1 MSRRHPMLYELLLV
15 QEKRRLKEL
24 VVKALPV
31 LAAPSKNKQ
40 HLIDMIMEALR
51 LDCMIDDIYSK
62 ILSCFSVDYLK
73 LWIRSHA
80 KDGARGARGAKTKL
94 DLIAVFLVL
103 DRPADGADTAA
114 APMPPEPP
122 LMQLV
127 PLDDH
132 IQTVKTLRKSWVKGA
147 KFLCRKRKS
156 KLMLTVIRD
165 AILAMPEITISA
177 LQRQVD
183 RKVSLTINGV
193 RGAAYLFFHKMV
205 MKELSGIR
213 FIKKRDDD
221 NKMQWRAARYK
232 AKRRRRPADKHVI
245 HVTGYIQCAGQW
257 REMARMFQADH
268 ESKQCARM
276 WS

>member
-1 MSRRHPMLYELLLV
+1 MLYELLLV

-51 LDCMIDDIYSK
+51 VDCMIEDIYSK

-80 KDGARGARGAKTKL
+80 KDGARGARGVKTKL

-114 APMPPEPP
+114 APMPPELP

-132 IQTVKTLRKSWVKGA
+132 IQKVKTLRKSWVKGT
-147 KFLCRKRKS
+147 KFLCRKKKS
-156 KLMLTVIRD
+156 KLMRTVIRD

-213 FIKKRDDD
+213 FFKKPDDD

-232 AKRRRRPADKHVI
+232 AKRRRRPADKNVI

-257 REMARMFQADH
+257 REMGRMFQADH

>member
-1 MSRRHPMLYELLLV
+1 MWLHHLPSLSLHAWFWLDSADCAIVLPLNSHYTTMSRSHHMLYDLLV
-15 QEKRRLKEL
+15 VQDKRRLKEL

-31 LAAPSKNKQ
+31 LATPSGNKQ
-40 HLIDMIMEALR
+40 HLID
-51 LDCMIDDIYSK
+51 
-62 ILSCFSVDYLK
+62 
-73 LWIRSHA
+73 A

-94 DLIAVFLVL
+94 DLISVFLVL

-132 IQTVKTLRKSWVKGA
+132 IQKVKTLRKSWVKGA

-165 AILAMPEITISA
+165 AILACPEITIGA
-177 LQRQVD
+177 LQAQVD
-183 RKVSLTINGV
+183 RKVSLTINGG
-193 RGAAYLFFHKMV
+193 RAAAYLFFHKMV

-213 FIKKRDDD
+213 FIKIRDDD
-221 NKMQWRAARYK
+221 NTMQWRATRYK
-232 AKRRRRPADKHVI
+232 RKRRRRPAGVHVI
-245 HVTGYIQCAGQW
+245 PVTGYIQCAGQW
-257 REMARMFQADH
+257 REMSHMFQADFV
-268 ESKQCARM
+268 STQCARM
-276 WS
+276 WL

>member
-1 MSRRHPMLYELLLV
+1 MSRSHHMLYDLLV
-15 QEKRRLKEL
+15 VQDKRRLKEL

-31 LAAPSKNKQ
+31 LAAPSGNKQ
-40 HLIDMIMEALR
+40 HLIDVIMKALR
-51 LDCMIDDIYSK
+51 EDYMIDNIYCN
-62 ILSCFSVDYLK
+62 ILSCFGVEYLK

-80 KDGARGARGAKTKL
+80 KDGARGARGAKTKV
-94 DLIAVFLVL
+94 DLISVFLVL

-165 AILAMPEITISA
+165 AILACPEVTIGA
-177 LQRQVD
+177 LQAQVD
-183 RKVSLTINGV
+183 RKVSLTINGG
-193 RGAAYLFFHKMV
+193 RAAAYLFFHKMV

-213 FIKKRDDD
+213 FTKIRDDD
-221 NKMQWRAARYK
+221 NTMQWRATRYK
-232 AKRRRRPADKHVI
+232 RKRRRRPADVHVI
-245 HVTGYIQCAGQW
+245 PVTGYIQCAGQW
-257 REMARMFQADH
+257 REMSHMFQADF
-268 ESKQCARM
+268 ESTQCARM
-276 WS
+276 WL